1 MAYLDL
7 RRMVRNYLPILY
19 RLSAMETFIYSLV
32 YGYEDLISRMEEARR
47 EHEAQQQVDLSIY
60 SFEVVKRRI
69 LILYGI
75 DPDNPP
81 IFTKRVSLYENTYGR
96 IVYLRFGTN
105 YPHDTN
111 YHYARIKDFFPAGIL
126 INIEYD

>member
-1 MAYLDL
+1 
-7 RRMVRNYLPILY
+7 
-19 RLSAMETFIYSLV
+19 METFIYSLV

-81 IFTKRVSLYENTYGR
+81 NLHKKGIFV
-96 IVYLRFGTN
+96 
-105 YPHDTN
+105 
-111 YHYARIKDFFPAGIL
+111 
-126 INIEYD
+126 